1 MSRSS
6 KESFPTKIFIFCFEY
21 VFHALIII
29 LDILMCCIMNPI
41 FAFNSYFEA
50 LLRLK
55 MIGCDRKWN
64 ELQVRKP

>member
-1 MSRSS
+1 
-6 KESFPTKIFIFCFEY
+6 
-21 VFHALIII
+21 
-29 LDILMCCIMNPI
+29 MNPI

-50 LLRLK
+50 LVRLK